1 MYELAVTSQ
10 VLEVSV
16 VLPLGVNVPVQVTPL
31 SDEVIV
37 DNAPFGQVTSSAL
50 AKPDAA
56 LENSIV
62 RVGVSPEI
70 MSVSDREILLTVGAT
85 VSTS

>member
-1 MYELAVTSQ
+1 MFDVS
-10 VLEVSV
+10 EVE
-16 VLPLGVNVPVQVTPL
+16 PEGVNVPVQVIW
-31 SDEVIV
+31 SEEVIV

-56 LENSIV
+56 VENTIV
-62 RVGVSPEI
+62 RVGVSPVI
-70 MSVSDREILLTVGAT
+70 MSVSERDMLLTVGAT

>member
-1 MYELAVTSQ
+1 M
-10 VLEVSV
+10 LEVSV

-56 LENSIV
+56 VENSIV

>member
-1 MYELAVTSQ
+1 MFD
-10 VLEVSV
+10 VSV
-16 VLPLGVNVPVQVTPL
+16 VELEGVNVPVQVIW
-31 SDEVIV
+31 SDEDIV

-56 LENSIV
+56 VENTIV
-62 RVGVSPEI
+62 RVGVSPVI
-70 MSVSDREILLTVGAT
+70 MSESERDMLLTVGAV